1 MWDHVPLMLHN
12 VRFLMAQGCW
22 LSGYVFSQEY
32 AWSLPFLWEVHL
44 LMSRSF
50 LPW

>member
-1 MWDHVPLMLHN
+1 MWDHFPLMLHN
-12 VRFLMAQGCW
+12 VQFLMAQGCW

-32 AWSLPFLWEVHL
+32 AWSIPFLWEVHL
-44 LMSRSF
+44 VMLRSF